1 MKEWLLS
8 DLHIHSTFSDGSVQI
23 DEIMKIYGE
32 AGFDVIA
39 VTDHLFDTQSSI
51 SLALREEGKSVK
63 DVEAYFQKIKEVS
76 LWAKEAY
83 GLLVIPG
90 LEICNLAEDYH
101 ILGIDLNKAINP
113 DQGAS
118 GVIKEIHDQGGLA
131 IASHP
136 QVKLSYFLNGD
147 NESIQRHPLHLWKHR
162 EKYVDKIDA
171 WEIANRDDLFDR
183 VGLEGLPYIACSD
196 FHDREH
202 LSSWKSLIFSE
213 KETEAIKAAIRERKL
228 SIFYFHG
235 KTRDRKLVSM
245 EVEKERNASPGS
257 SDSMGR
263 QKILV
268 VDDERDLVELMVYHL
283 AAKGYTVLTA
293 FNGLEAWEKIQKEKP
308 DAIVLDLMMPDLD
321 GWDLCQIIRRSEN
334 EGIRTMGI
342 LILSARAMA
351 EDRVYG
357 LEMGADDYLTKPFSI
372 HELVLR
378 VEKLT
383 EKRIHITQLRQEWES
398 LRSSIEKKESNLR
411 SVVHDLKSPLISMGF
426 SARRLMRRNFN
437 EEGKSELQIIFD
449 NSLQLTQWIDKTFL
463 TDNGEPFVHRDQME
477 EVDVRSLISKTIDLL
492 KDVASEKKI
501 EIEVSLSPT
510 IPKIRCQES
519 MMLRALVNLLSNA
532 LKFTPPHGQVA
543 ISAMAH
549 LDQPGTGV
557 LEISIKDSGTGIH
570 EEDLPNIFLPY
581 YRGKNV
587 HTEEGKGLGLSFVKE
602 VVDRHGGKIL
612 VQSEPNSG
620 SLFSILLP
628 MRSFPE
634 ELVQKAP

>member
-1 MKEWLLS
+1 MKKWLLS

-23 DEIMKIYGE
+23 DEIVKIYGE

-76 LWAKEAY
+76 LWAKETY

-101 ILGIDLNKAINP
+101 ILGIDLSKAVNP

-136 QVKLSYFLNGD
+136 QVKLSYFLKRD

-228 SIFYFHG
+228 SIFYFHE
-235 KTRDRKLVSM
+235 KTKDRKRVNM
-245 EVEKERNASPGS
+245 EVEKEGNASPGS

-263 QKILV
+263 HKILV

-357 LEMGADDYLTKPFSI
+357 LEMGADDYLTKPFSL